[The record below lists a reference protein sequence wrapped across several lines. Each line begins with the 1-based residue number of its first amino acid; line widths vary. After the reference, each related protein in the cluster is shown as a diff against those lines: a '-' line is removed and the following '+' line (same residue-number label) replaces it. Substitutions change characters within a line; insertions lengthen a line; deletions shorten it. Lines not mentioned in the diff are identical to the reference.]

1 MEIVTTSPAVI
12 IRAILI
18 SIVLY
23 SFLLLYKKLLSR
35 PQYDIIELLFESIE
49 REVRYMPIIDM
60 TETGKRI
67 HLYMRIRGI
76 SARDIQEY
84 LHLACVQSVYKW
96 LNGLSI
102 PTTDNLYALSGLFHV
117 QMDSLVV
124 GNRDSDNES
133 AQTIS
138 RLSDYYLLFS
148 SNSAA

>member
-1 MEIVTTSPAVI
+1 
-12 IRAILI
+12 
-18 SIVLY
+18 
-23 SFLLLYKKLLSR
+23 
-35 PQYDIIELLFESIE
+35 
-49 REVRYMPIIDM
+49 MPIIDM

-117 QMDSLVV
+117 QMDSLIV